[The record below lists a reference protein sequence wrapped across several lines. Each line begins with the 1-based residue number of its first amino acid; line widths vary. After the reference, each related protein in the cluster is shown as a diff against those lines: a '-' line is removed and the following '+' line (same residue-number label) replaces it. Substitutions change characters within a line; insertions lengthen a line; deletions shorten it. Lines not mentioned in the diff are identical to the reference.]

1 MEIVT
6 NQGERWTLTESRPRH
21 LAGFVE
27 SIWCFEGWSA
37 QARERHLPNGLL
49 EVVVQLDDRCH
60 FVNDH
65 IRERCA
71 PNCLAGLQIGPTIIE
86 APRGRSRVLGVRL
99 HPAGAYAV
107 VGSPLHEFSGRVV
120 DLHDVVGRSASEL
133 AERCHDACSAEVR
146 LRRVEHWVAERIG
159 RSRTIDPRV
168 AWVAARIEG
177 SHGLVAIGRLQDQT
191 GLSKKRLIEG
201 FREQVGVPPK
211 HYARIIRFRRALT
224 LLHESRCSLSEI
236 ALVAGYYD
244 QPHMNLEFR
253 DLGGLAPGDFLAV
266 TRHSPTTTSC

>member
-1 MEIVT
+1 MELVT
-6 NQGERWTLTESRPRH
+6 NRGERWTLTELRPRH

-27 SIWCFEGWSA
+27 SIWCFEGSIA

-49 EVVVQLDDRCH
+49 ELVVQLDHRFH
-60 FVNDH
+60 FVSDR

-71 PNCLAGLQIGPTIIE
+71 PNCLAGLQTGPTIIE
-86 APRGRSRVLGVRL
+86 LPPGRVSVLGMRL

-107 VGSPLHEFSGRVV
+107 VGSPLHEFSDRVV

-133 AERCHDACSAEVR
+133 AERCRDARSAEIR
-146 LRRVEHWVAERIG
+146 LQRVEHWVAERIS
-159 RSRTIDPRV
+159 RSRTINPRV
-168 AWVAARIEG
+168 AWVAARIEA
-177 SHGLVAIGRLQDQT
+177 SHGLVAIGRLQDQA

-201 FREQVGVPPK
+201 FREQVGLAPK

-224 LLHESRCSLSEI
+224 LLHDGRCSLSEI

-266 TRHSPTTTSC
+266 RRHSPTTTFN